1 MRFMASLVAILAAAV
16 LSACA
21 SRQPIQARYA
31 DQLERLRVGMTVE
44 EFRAAL
50 PRARLG
56 QAVITAG
63 RRQDIYQLD
72 HRYRPDDDQPAQEQT
87 LYFFFDQGRLA
98 RWGTAGW

>member
-1 MRFMASLVAILAAAV
+1 MRGSAMLGTILAGAV
-16 LSACA
+16 LAACA

-31 DQLERLRVGMTVE
+31 DQLERLREGMTVQ
-44 EFRAAL
+44 EFRAIL

-56 QAVITAG
+56 QAVFSGG
-63 RRQDIYQLD
+63 RRQDIYRLE
-72 HRYRPDDDQPAQEQT
+72 HRFRPGADLPSEEQT